1 MNLTKMQLNKDTLK
15 FWSFKDTK
23 RHKSLSSKKIKP
35 NVIRIFKFKT
45 SFLLE
50 IHSKNTDNVD
60 FVIPLRFSSNLW
72 PKGMYTGL
80 SGKGRITFL
89 DKDILRVIN

>member
-1 MNLTKMQLNKDTLK
+1 MKIYNSTNK
-15 FWSFKDTK
+15 FWDFKHTK
-23 RHKSLSSKKIKP
+23 SHKSLSNKKIKK

-50 IHSKNTDNVD
+50 IHSKNKDNND

-72 PKGMYTGL
+72 PKGMYVGL